1 MALKVA
7 LVVLGFYAVL
17 ATAGLLYYRYR
28 VRRAEMRHERRMQRD
43 QHDHEVLTREFPDE
57 DRPSD
62 RSPDAERE

>member
-7 LVVLGFYAVL
+7 LVVIGFYAVL

-57 DRPSD
+57 GGTGDRHPEAD
-62 RSPDAERE
+62 RE